1 MVYLLYN
8 RDILGKKVFFMSFKE
23 NAYQQMSFTD
33 SFSGLTVREQ
43 KALEKS
49 WAKVF
54 ADEIF
59 PAIDEKR
66 FSVLYSDKA
75 SRPNTPVNVV
85 VGALIIKELFDY
97 SDDEM
102 VENLMLD
109 FRIQYALH
117 TTSFEEQP
125 LSDKTLSRFRKRCYD
140 YETLHNKDL
149 YHDCV
154 KDLSASIAK
163 LMEISGKVRRMDSM
177 MIESNIRKL
186 SRMEL
191 IYTCISKLAMHVDK
205 TNGSTLPDDL
215 KHYTNPDDFNKVI
228 YHQRSTDADDRIK
241 QLLSDGDK
249 LLAMCESE
257 YNDSTEY
264 DLFVR
269 CLSEQTIVE
278 NETRRLRTKEDG
290 SMRSTMMQNPSD
302 PEATFRSKAGKEHRG
317 YVANFEECVGL
328 NGSVVTEYQYEQNN
342 HSDSQFIREHLQ
354 QMDYQ
359 EERTVIITDGA
370 YSGTENTQL
379 AADKNVEL
387 ITTNLTGK
395 PAADILAD
403 FEFNEEGTKVLRCP
417 AGYAPKSC
425 SYMKQSNQCA
435 VSFLHEQCASCPH
448 QKQCKPKIFKR
459 VAKIVT
465 SKAAHER
472 AKIQRNMRSE
482 EFKNYARLRNGVETI
497 PWNMRNNYHL
507 EKIPRGKQRGKFFFG
522 SKIAALNFRKLFT
535 YVRGLGHYA
544 QNPVLA

>member
-1 MVYLLYN
+1 
-8 RDILGKKVFFMSFKE
+8 MSFKE

-33 SFSGLTVREQ
+33 SFSGLTAREQ

-66 FSVLYSDKA
+66 FSVLYSHAA
-75 SRPNTPVNVV
+75 SRPNTPVNVI

-109 FRIQYALH
+109 FRLQYALH

-125 LSDKTLSRFRKRCYD
+125 LSDKTLSRFRRRCYD

-154 KDLSASIAK
+154 KDLSASIAR
-163 LMEISGKVRRMDSM
+163 LMGISGKVRRMDSM
-177 MIESNIRKL
+177 MVESNIRKL

-191 IYTCISKLAMHVDK
+191 LYTCIAKLAMYVNQIND
-205 TNGSTLPDDL
+205 TVLPDGL
-215 KHYTNPDDFNKVI
+215 RHYTDPNDFNRVI
-228 YHQRSTDADDRIK
+228 YHQRSTDADERME
-241 QLLSDGDK
+241 QLLTDADK
-249 LLAMCESE
+249 LLSLCAPG

-264 DLFVR
+264 ELFVR

-278 NETRRLRTKEDG
+278 GGRRRLRTKEDG
-290 SMRSTMMQNPSD
+290 SMNSSMMQNPSD

-317 YVANFEECVGL
+317 YVANLEESVGA
-328 NGSVVTEYQYEQNN
+328 NGSVVTEYRYEQNN
-342 HSDSQFIREHLQ
+342 YSDSQFIQEHLG
-354 QMDYQ
+354 QMDRQ
-359 EERTVIITDGA
+359 EERTVIVTDGA

-387 ITTNLTGK
+387 ITTSLTGK
-395 PAADILAD
+395 PAEDILAD
-403 FEFNEEGTKVLRCP
+403 FEFNEEGTRVLRCP
-417 AGYAPKSC
+417 AGYEPKSC

-435 VSFLHEQCASCPH
+435 VSFLHEQCANCPY
-448 QKQCKPKIFKR
+448 QNQCKPKIFKR

-472 AKIQRNMRSE
+472 AKTQRNMGSE
-482 EFKNYARLRNGVETI
+482 EFKNYARLRNGVETVPSNI
-497 PWNMRNNYHL
+497 RRNYHL
-507 EKIPRGKQRGKFFFG
+507 EKMPRGKQRGKFFFG
-522 SKIAALNFRKLFT
+522 SKIAALNFRKLFN
-535 YVRGLGHYA
+535 YVKGQGNYA

>member
-8 RDILGKKVFFMSFKE
+8 REILGKKVISMSFKE
-23 NAYQQMSFTD
+23 NVYQQISFTD
-33 SFSGLTVREQ
+33 SFSGLTAREQ

-75 SRPNTPVNVV
+75 SRPNTPVNVI

-140 YETLHNKDL
+140 YKTLHNKDL

-191 IYTCISKLAMHVDK
+191 IYTCIAKLAVYVNK
-205 TNGSTLPDDL
+205 INASALPDDL
-215 KHYTNPDDFNKVI
+215 KHYIDPNDFNRVI
-228 YHQRSTDADDRIK
+228 YHQRSTDADKRMK
-241 QLLSDGDK
+241 QLLSDADK
-249 LLAMCESE
+249 LLALCESD

-264 DLFVR
+264 ELFVR

-278 NETRRLRTKEDG
+278 NENRRLRTKEDG
-290 SMRSTMMQNPSD
+290 GMKSSMMQNPSD

-317 YVANFEECVGL
+317 YVANLEESVGA

-342 HSDSQFIREHLQ
+342 HSDSQFIQEHLER
-354 QMDYQ
+354 MDKQ
-359 EERTVIITDGA
+359 EERTVIVTDGA

-387 ITTNLTGK
+387 ITTSLTGK
-395 PAADILAD
+395 PASDILAD

-417 AGYAPKSC
+417 AGHAPKSC

-435 VSFLHEQCASCPH
+435 VSFLHEQCANCPYRD
-448 QKQCKPKIFKR
+448 QCKPKIYKR

-472 AKIQRNMRSE
+472 AKIQRKMSSE
-482 EFKNYARLRNGVETI
+482 EFKNNAKLRNGVETVPSNI
-497 PWNMRNNYHL
+497 RKNYHL
-507 EKIPRGKQRGKFFFG
+507 EKMPRGKQRGKFFFG
-522 SKIAALNFRKLFT
+522 SKIAALNFKKLFN
-535 YVRGLGHYA
+535 YVKGLGHYA

>member
-1 MVYLLYN
+1 
-8 RDILGKKVFFMSFKE
+8 MSFKE
-23 NAYQQMSFTD
+23 NTYQQMSFTD
-33 SFSGLTVREQ
+33 SFSGLTAREQ

-75 SRPNTPVNVV
+75 SRPNTPVNVI

-117 TTSFEEQP
+117 TTSFEEQS
-125 LSDKTLSRFRKRCYD
+125 LSDKTLSRFPKRCYD

-163 LMEISGKVRRMDSM
+163 LVGISGKVRRMDSM
-177 MIESNIRKL
+177 MIESNVRRL

-191 IYTCISKLAMHVDK
+191 IYTCIAKLAMYVNK
-205 TNGSTLPDDL
+205 INGSALSDDL
-215 KHYTNPDDFNKVI
+215 KHYIDPNDFNRVI
-228 YHQRSTDADDRIK
+228 YHQRSTDADERMK
-241 QLLSDGDK
+241 QLLTDADK
-249 LLAMCESE
+249 LLALCESD

-278 NETRRLRTKEDG
+278 NENRRLRTKEDG
-290 SMRSTMMQNPSD
+290 GMKSTMLQNPSD
-302 PEATFRSKAGKEHRG
+302 PEATFRNKAGKEHRG
-317 YVANFEECVGL
+317 YAANLEESVGA

-342 HSDSQFIREHLQ
+342 HSDSQFIQEHLA
-354 QMDYQ
+354 QMDNQ
-359 EERTVIITDGA
+359 EERTVIVTDGA

-379 AADKNVEL
+379 AAHKNVEL
-387 ITTNLTGK
+387 ITTSLTGK
-395 PAADILAD
+395 PAPDILAD
-403 FEFNEEGTKVLRCP
+403 FEFNEEGTKRGGMDMMDRISAYRELIRKNIDYENYP
-417 AGYAPKSC
+417 PIYN
-425 SYMKQSNQCA
+425 KQE
-435 VSFLHEQCASCPH
+435 VDEL
-448 QKQCKPKIFKR
+448 IDL
-459 VAKIVT
+459 I
-465 SKAAHER
+465 
-472 AKIQRNMRSE
+472 
-482 EFKNYARLRNGVETI
+482 VETLMLPPDAGTI
-497 PWNMRNNYHL
+497 RIGGKERPVSIVKSMFLKLDKDHICYILKCLHNTEKKIGNIKAYLLTALYNAPMTIQNYYT
-507 EKIPRGKQRGKFFFG
+507 
-522 SKIAALNFRKLFT
+522 N
-535 YVRGLGHYA
+535 
-544 QNPVLA
+544 LANCDLAPDNRQK